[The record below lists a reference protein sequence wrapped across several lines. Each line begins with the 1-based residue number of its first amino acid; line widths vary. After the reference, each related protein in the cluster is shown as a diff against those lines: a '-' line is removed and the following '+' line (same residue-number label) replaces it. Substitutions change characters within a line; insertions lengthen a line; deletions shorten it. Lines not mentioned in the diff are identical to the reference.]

1 MKEFRRQ
8 AETIAREAG
17 DIVHEGFGK
26 VDYIEYKGD
35 IDLVTKFDRISE
47 KHILRRLHVLFPDH
61 AIRAEEGGGH
71 SSSGSGSAFEW
82 LIDPIDGT
90 TNFAH
95 GLPIFGVSIALL
107 QAGEVIAGVVYDPI
121 RDELFS
127 AAKSQGATL
136 NGKQIG
142 VSTATVLNQSVLATG
157 FPYDLRTNPDNN
169 LDHFSNF
176 TLRARAIR
184 RPGAAAIDLVWTAC
198 GRLDGLWELRLNPW
212 DVAAGALIVREAGG
226 HVSDLTGGDDWLD
239 PANIVAS
246 NGKIH
251 SEMLA
256 VLRDGNDAPRPA

>member
-1 MKEFRRQ
+1 MEDFRRT
-8 AETIAREAG
+8 AETFAREAG
-17 DIVHEGFGK
+17 AIVREGFGK
-26 VDYIEYKGD
+26 VESIEYKGE
-35 IDLVTKFDRISE
+35 IDLVTKFDRESE
-47 KHILRRLHVLFPDH
+47 KHIISRLHALYPDH
-61 AIRAEEGGGH
+61 AVRGEEGGGQ
-71 SSSGSGSAFEW
+71 SSSGSAYEW

-95 GLPIFGVSIALL
+95 GLPIFGVSIGLL

-127 AAKSQGATL
+127 AAKAQGATL
-136 NGKQIG
+136 NGKQIS
-142 VSTATVLNQSVLATG
+142 VSTAATLDQSLLATG

-169 LDHFSNF
+169 LEHFSNF

-198 GRLDGLWELRLNPW
+198 GRLDGFWEVRLNAW

-226 HVSDLTGGDDWLD
+226 HVSDLTGGEDWLD

-251 SEMLA
+251 AEMLT
-256 VLRDGNDAPRPA
+256 VLRDGKDAPRPA